1 MQNLLKEKLMKG
13 ESVVGCFVGLGHPD
27 VTEVLSRM
35 GFDWL
40 LIDGEHSPIGLETM
54 HRMRQAMNGTDCT
67 PIVRPAWND
76 PVLIKRILDIGAQ
89 GILVPWVNNKE
100 EASAA
105 VRACKY
111 PPEGIRGLGHRRASI
126 GDPDYKKTAN
136 DEIMVTVQVET
147 QDAVD
152 NIEEILRVDGIDACF
167 IGPWDLSS
175 NLLGRVP
182 PEFDNPE
189 YSGAIDKVIETA
201 KKVGK
206 PAGFY
211 CNMSNIA
218 WAQEKGFTY
227 NTVGEADGFLD
238 YGAKVA
244 LEAARKNIQ

>member
-1 MQNLLKEKLMKG
+1 LKNVLKEKLMR
-13 ESVVGCFVGLGHPD
+13 EEAVVGCFVSLGHPD
-27 VTEVLSRM
+27 VTEVLSRI
-35 GFDWL
+35 GFDWI

-100 EASAA
+100 EAIAA

-111 PPEGIRGLGHRRASI
+111 PPEGIRGRGARRASI
-126 GDPDYKKTAN
+126 GDPDYGKTAN
-136 DEIMVTVQVET
+136 DEVMVTVQIET
-147 QDAVD
+147 REAVD

-167 IGPWDLSS
+167 IGPYDLSS

-182 PEFDNPE
+182 PEYDNPE
-189 YSGAIDKVIETA
+189 YMGAIDKVIEKS
-201 KKVGK
+201 KKAGK

-211 CNMSNIA
+211 CNKDNIT
-218 WAQEKGFTY
+218 WALEKGFTY
-227 NTVGEADGFLD
+227 NTVGEADAFLD
-238 YGAKVA
+238 YGAKAA
-244 LEAARKNIQ
+244 LKAAGKNIT

>member
-1 MQNLLKEKLMKG
+1 MKNLLKEKLSKG
-13 ESVVGCFVGLGHPD
+13 ESVIGCFVGLGHPD

-35 GFDWL
+35 GFDWI
-40 LIDGEHSPIGLETM
+40 LIDGEHSPMGLETM
-54 HRMRQAMNGTDCT
+54 QRMLQAMNGTDCT

-76 PVLIKRILDIGAQ
+76 PVLIKRILDIGAH
-89 GILVPWVNNKE
+89 GILVPWVNNRE
-100 EASAA
+100 EAMVA

-111 PPEGIRGLGHRRASI
+111 PPVGIRGYGPRRASL

-136 DEIMVTVQVET
+136 DEVMVTVQVET
-147 QDAVD
+147 QEAVD
-152 NIEEILRVDGIDACF
+152 NLEEILRVDGIDACF

-182 PEFDNPE
+182 PEFDNPK
-189 YSGAIDKVIETA
+189 YSEAIEKVINTA

-211 CNMSNIA
+211 STRNNIS

-227 NTVGEADGFLD
+227 NTVGEADEFLV
-238 YGAKVA
+238 YGASTA
-244 LEAARKNIQ
+244 LDAARKSLS